1 MRIILRILKTETNYC
16 LKVYKKYHVKIFLK
30 HLRLYYFTSEK
41 KRVIQIIF
49 LKIIYFTFLVL
60 FLSYD
65 YRIVYALY
73 I

>member
-1 MRIILRILKTETNYC
+1 M
-16 LKVYKKYHVKIFLK
+16 FLK
-30 HLRLYYFTSEK
+30 YLRLYYFTSEK

-73 I
+73 IWNLLGFL